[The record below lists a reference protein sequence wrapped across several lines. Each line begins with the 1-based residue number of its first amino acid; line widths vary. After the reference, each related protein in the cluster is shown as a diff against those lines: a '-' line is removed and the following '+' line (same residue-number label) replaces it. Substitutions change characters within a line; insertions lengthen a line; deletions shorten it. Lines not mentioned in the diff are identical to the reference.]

1 MMSRRAVLLM
11 FLVATGCAGTATR
24 PVKVAPVVPPAGW
37 RTDAGVTATFDRDW
51 WQAFG
56 DPGLTAAVERALA
69 GNDDIQIAVGRVR
82 EAHANL
88 RLARADFFPTI
99 EVGGGAQRI
108 REVSPFG
115 TPEVQNEAEPFG
127 QVAWELDL
135 FGRIADQAAAARD
148 AWFASQAAR
157 DATRLSV
164 AAEAANGYVALLSL
178 DAQLDV
184 ARRTLTA
191 REESLHLAR
200 SRVAHGYSPKLDLQ
214 QAEADYQAT
223 AQIVPQIQQAI
234 AQEEDALS
242 ILTGD
247 PPQAIARNT
256 RLDALASP
264 AIPAGLPSELLRRR
278 PDIAAAEYR
287 LAASDKALSAAR
299 KRFLPQLSLTGSGGV
314 AFSTLL
320 ANPISLWAIG
330 GSILAPL
337 FEGGRLTAGAEA
349 AAARRDQA
357 AFAYRKAVLTSFGE
371 VEDGLAA
378 AKRLDERIA
387 AAVAQRDALADALR
401 LATNRYR
408 EGYSPYLEQLDAQR
422 GLLSAELTLVQL
434 RAGALQVRIGLYGAM
449 GGGWSA
455 EEVSRARADAGP

>member
-1 MMSRRAVLLM
+1 MRRHTALL
-11 FLVATGCAGTATR
+11 LCLLAAGCGGAATR
-24 PVKVAPVVPPAGW
+24 PVAVSDVVPPAAW
-37 RTDAGVTATFDRDW
+37 RTDAGPAAAVDPGW

-56 DPGLTAAVERALA
+56 DPVLTALVERALA
-69 GNDDIQIAVGRVR
+69 SNDDIAIAVGRVR

-88 RLARADFFPTI
+88 RLARADFYPSI
-99 EVGGGAQRI
+99 EIGAGAART
-108 REVSPFG
+108 REVSAFG
-115 TPEVQNEAEPFG
+115 TPEVQNKAEPFG

-135 FGRIADQAAAARD
+135 FGRIADQASAARN

-157 DATRLSV
+157 DGTRLSV
-164 AAEAANGYVALLSL
+164 ASAAATGYVALLSL

-191 REESLHLAR
+191 REESLRLAR
-200 SRVAHGYSPKLDLQ
+200 SRVGHGYSPRLDLE

-223 AQIVPQIQQAI
+223 AQIVPQVQQAI

-242 ILTGD
+242 VLTGD
-247 PPQAIARNT
+247 PPRAIARGA
-256 RLDALASP
+256 RLDALVVP

-287 LAASDKALSAAR
+287 LAGSDKALSAAR
-299 KRFLPQLSLTGSGGV
+299 KRFLPQIQLSGAGGI

-320 ANPISLWAIG
+320 ANPISIWSIG

-357 AFAYRKAVLTSFGE
+357 AFAYRKTVLTSFGE
-371 VEDGLAA
+371 VEDNLAA
-378 AKRLDERIA
+378 AKRLDEQIV
-387 AAVAQRDALADALR
+387 AAVAQRDALANALH

-422 GLLSAELTLVQL
+422 GLLSAELRLVQL
-434 RAGALQVRIGLYGAM
+434 RASALQARIALYRAM
-449 GGGWSA
+449 GGGW
-455 EEVSRARADAGP
+455 ERGQVQQVSGEGN